1 MRYEISTPFTGR
13 SGIAWD
19 YLTLA
24 AGEIVGLVGANAA
37 GKSTLMFTL
46 AGLRT
51 TCTGQIIFNERSIA
65 NLAAYDRVPLGLV
78 LVPERRR
85 LFPFMTV
92 LENLELGAYTAGARA
107 AAHETLD
114 EVFALLPVL
123 AERRMQAAGTLSG
136 GEQQMLAVGRALMAK
151 PQTLLLDEPTEGLAP
166 VYVNLL
172 FDLIADL
179 RRKGITILIVEQ
191 NVHHVLKASDRAYVL
206 ENGRIV
212 LEGRGETL
220 LNDERLKVAY
230 LGL

>member
-1 MRYEISTPFTGR
+1 
-13 SGIAWD
+13 
-19 YLTLA
+19 
-24 AGEIVGLVGANAA
+24 
-37 GKSTLMFTL
+37 
-46 AGLRT
+46 
-51 TCTGQIIFNERSIA
+51 
-65 NLAAYDRVPLGLV
+65 
-78 LVPERRR
+78 
-85 LFPFMTV
+85 
-92 LENLELGAYTAGARA
+92 
-107 AAHETLD
+107 
-114 EVFALLPVL
+114 
-123 AERRMQAAGTLSG
+123 
-136 GEQQMLAVGRALMAK
+136 
-151 PQTLLLDEPTEGLAP
+151 LAP